1 MKRNL
6 RQVAKELAA
15 DLLAGDKAASTG
27 TTILAYY
34 EPRNGTPRRVVRVIE
49 NAGDPYNAAKA
60 AAHKMPTDADA
71 VLLTCAGWAAPQDDD
86 DPQPNTPPSLHPKRK
101 RCALVVARTLT
112 RKAPAIVSALALTG
126 DDDIKTATDDHTG
139 TGPLADAINQLADH
153 LTKR

>member
-6 RQVAKELAA
+6 KQLAKELAA
-15 DLLAGDKAASTG
+15 DLLAGDRSGNTG

-49 NAGDPYNAAKA
+49 NAGDPYKA
-60 AAHKMPTDADA
+60 TEQAAHKMPTDADA
-71 VLLTCAGWAAPQDDD
+71 VLLTCAGWAAPTDDD
-86 DPQPNTPPSLHPKRK
+86 ETPTAPSLHPKRK

-112 RKAPAIVSALALTG
+112 RKTPAIVSALALTG
-126 DDDIKTATDDHTG
+126 DDDIKTNDDTGTG